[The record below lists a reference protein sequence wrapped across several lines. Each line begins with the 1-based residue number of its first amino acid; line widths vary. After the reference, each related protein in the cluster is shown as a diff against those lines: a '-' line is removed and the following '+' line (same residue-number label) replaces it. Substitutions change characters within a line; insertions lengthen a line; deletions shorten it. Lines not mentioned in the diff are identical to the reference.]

1 MPLVRFSLMET
12 QFFRQDSFSNFFI
25 LTFCFR
31 RVVRYNPMV
40 GPEMEEEVER
50 LFYTPTPARFSL
62 LLLIS
67 SSFNLSIR
75 SPHTLLFAFGGWSR
89 TGSGDAATFGP
100 SSDIMI
106 FNPATRFKAKCHPF
120 SHRHTRSWS
129 KMEQDLPQPVAY
141 TAAAGFNN
149 QTTKMIQF
157 SFSGGRKSVLVR
169 RHQGRR
175 AVQSPPLAFPA
186 SSPTGLPLDW
196 ISKG

>member
-1 MPLVRFSLMET
+1 MWIALQAWLSKGGLERQEVPDYNSEIIQLVCSGGEET
-12 QFFRQDSFSNFFI
+12 FATREVQLDGDPVLQARLFQQFLHFNIF
-25 LTFCFR
+25 FR

-129 KMEQDLPQPVAY
+129 KMEPFQLLEYQKDSWGWL
-141 TAAAGFNN
+141 
-149 QTTKMIQF
+149 I
-157 SFSGGRKSVLVR
+157 
-169 RHQGRR
+169 
-175 AVQSPPLAFPA
+175 
-186 SSPTGLPLDW
+186 
-196 ISKG
+196 

>member
-25 LTFCFR
+25 LTFFFR

-50 LFYTPTPARFSL
+50 LFHTPTPARFSL

-75 SPHTLLFAFGGWSR
+75 SPHTLLFAFGGWCR
-89 TGSGDAATFGP
+89 TDSEDAATVGP
-100 SSDIMI
+100 SSDILI

-120 SHRHTRSWS
+120 SDRHTRSWS

-149 QTTKMIQF
+149 QTTEDDSVFIQWWTEKC
-157 SFSGGRKSVLVR
+157 SCAAAPGKDGS
-169 RHQGRR
+169 
-175 AVQSPPLAFPA
+175 AVA
-186 SSPTGLPLDW
+186 SSGFSSLLPHRFA
-196 ISKG
+196 S

>member
-1 MPLVRFSLMET
+1 MET
-12 QFFRQDSFSNFFI
+12 QFFRQDSFTNFFI
-25 LTFCFR
+25 LTFFFR

-75 SPHTLLFAFGGWSR
+75 SPHTLLFAFGGWIR

-129 KMEQDLPQPVAY
+129 KMEQDLPQPVAH
-141 TAAAGFNN
+141 TASAGFNN
-149 QTTKMIQF
+149 QTTEDDSVFIQWWTEKCSCAAAPGKESSSVATSGF
-157 SFSGGRKSVLVR
+157 SSLLTHRF
-169 RHQGRR
+169 
-175 AVQSPPLAFPA
+175 A
-186 SSPTGLPLDW
+186 S
-196 ISKG
+196 

>member
-75 SPHTLLFAFGGWSR
+75 SPHTLLFAFGGLCR
-89 TGSGDAATFGP
+89 TGPSWATFGL

-149 QTTKMIQF
+149 QTTEDDSVFIQWWTEKCSCAAAPGKESSSVATSGF
-157 SFSGGRKSVLVR
+157 SSLLTHRF
-169 RHQGRR
+169 
-175 AVQSPPLAFPA
+175 A
-186 SSPTGLPLDW
+186 S
-196 ISKG
+196 

>member
-75 SPHTLLFAFGGWSR
+75 SPLESPHTLLFAFGGYA
-89 TGSGDAATFGP
+89 DAETA
-100 SSDIMI
+100 DIMI
-106 FNPATRFKAKCHPF
+106 FNPATRFKEKCHPF

-129 KMEQDLPQPVAY
+129 KMEQDLPQPVHH

-149 QTTKMIQF
+149 QTTEDDSVFIQWRKEKCSWSAGPGKESISSVATSGF
-157 SFSGGRKSVLVR
+157 SSLLIHRF
-169 RHQGRR
+169 
-175 AVQSPPLAFPA
+175 A
-186 SSPTGLPLDW
+186 S
-196 ISKG
+196 

>member
-50 LFYTPTPARFSL
+50 LFHSPTPARFSL

-75 SPHTLLFAFGGWSR
+75 SPHTLLFAFGGRRR
-89 TGSGDAATFGP
+89 TDSVDAARGP
-100 SSDIMI
+100 SSDILI

-149 QTTKMIQF
+149 QTTEDDSVFIQWWTEKCSCAAAPGKESSSVATSGF
-157 SFSGGRKSVLVR
+157 SSLLTHRF
-169 RHQGRR
+169 
-175 AVQSPPLAFPA
+175 A
-186 SSPTGLPLDW
+186 S
-196 ISKG
+196 

>member
-149 QTTKMIQF
+149 QTTEDDSVFIQWWTEMCSCAAAPGKESSSVATSGF
-157 SFSGGRKSVLVR
+157 SSLLTHRLV
-169 RHQGRR
+169 
-175 AVQSPPLAFPA
+175 S
-186 SSPTGLPLDW
+186 
-196 ISKG
+196 

>member
-25 LTFCFR
+25 LTFFFR

-75 SPHTLLFAFGGWSR
+75 SPHTLLFAFGGDL
-89 TGSGDAATFGP
+89 GDAATLVP

-149 QTTKMIQF
+149 QTTEDDSVFIQWWTEMCSCAAAPGKESSSVATSGF
-157 SFSGGRKSVLVR
+157 SSLLTHRF
-169 RHQGRR
+169 
-175 AVQSPPLAFPA
+175 A
-186 SSPTGLPLDW
+186 S
-196 ISKG
+196 